1 MLGDEKS
8 NQPSPM
14 NLIDSSHTQ
23 LLAKSMDAYSLR
35 QKVTATNI
43 ANADTPGYKRH
54 EVYFE
59 EALNEA
65 MQTSGMSGA
74 KDTNPSIVVTDQNVI
89 LEEELIEQADTQL
102 RFQAVTKALRHH
114 YSLVRNGITG
124 TNR

>member
-1 MLGDEKS
+1 
-8 NQPSPM
+8 M
-14 NLIDSSHTQ
+14 NLIDSSHAQ
-23 LLAKSMDAYSLR
+23 LLAKTMDAYSLR

-59 EALNEA
+59 DALSEA
-65 MQTSGMSGA
+65 MGTTGVSGS
-74 KDTNPSIVVTDQNVI
+74 KDVNPSIVETDQKVI
-89 LEEELIEQADTQL
+89 LEDELIEQADTQL
-102 RFQAVTKALRHH
+102 RFQMVTKALRHH

>member
-1 MLGDEKS
+1 
-8 NQPSPM
+8 M

-23 LLAKSMDAYSLR
+23 MLTKTMDAYSLR

-65 MQTSGMSGA
+65 MNTAGMNGMR
-74 KDTNPSIVVTDQNVI
+74 DTQPSIVETDQKVI
-89 LEEELIEQADTQL
+89 LEDELIEQADTQL
-102 RFQAVTKALRHH
+102 RFQAVAKALRHH

-124 TNR
+124 SNR